1 MTAARKFI
9 LGGLCLFVVAG
20 SLWGCG
26 YHLAGTG
33 ASLPDYIHTIAIPNF
48 HNTSLQYRVEQR
60 FTGAVIDEFLR
71 RARRLRVVNTQ
82 GDADAILTGTIKR
95 VRFRNAVLDQ
105 TGRNRVFEVTIVAGV
120 TLRDVKT
127 NKILFD
133 DPSMD
138 FRGEYELSDDP
149 RSFFNEADPAFD
161 RLARDFARTVVS
173 TLLEGKP

>member
-1 MTAARKFI
+1 MRSAWTLATGFVMVFVAASA
-9 LGGLCLFVVAG
+9 L
-20 SLWGCG
+20 SGCG
-26 YHLAGTG
+26 YQLAGKG
-33 ASLPDYIHTIAIPNF
+33 ASLPEYIHTIAVPNF
-48 HNTSLQYRVEQR
+48 QNPSLQFRVEQR

-71 RARRLRVVNTQ
+71 RARRLRVVSTP
-82 GDADAILTGTIKR
+82 GDADAVLTGSIKR
-95 VRFRNAVLDQ
+95 VHFRNAVLDQ

-149 RSFFNEADPAFD
+149 RSFFNESDPAID
-161 RLARDFARTVVS
+161 RLARDFARTLVS
-173 TLLEGKP
+173 ALLEGKP